1 MKKKIIMTAII
12 LAFWA
17 VYYFQNHYDKNTQPS
32 EDKAK
37 VTQSKPSSP
46 AAPDLNTKKQNFFNQ
61 LRPGMQQENK
71 RVQAERKTLL
81 ALQQQF
87 KSKGVIGSVS
97 KKIQQLAQQYNVDI
111 PAEGINQ
118 AWLDTMLNR
127 VNVLPQALVL
137 TQAANESA
145 WGTSRF
151 AKQGNNF
158 FGQWCYVEG
167 CGLVPLKR
175 VEGATHEVAKFDS
188 PQDSIH
194 AYFMNVNRNDAYK
207 ALRDIRAQLAAKG
220 QDLKSQET
228 AIALTNGLLSYS
240 ERGQDYVDD
249 LQAMIKHNSDYW
261 TVK

>member
-1 MKKKIIMTAII
+1 MSKKVRIPLII

-17 VYYFQNHYDKNTQPS
+17 VYYFQNHYDKTP
-32 EDKAK
+32 EADKSPKEQATK
-37 VTQSKPSSP
+37 VVKQS
-46 AAPDLNTKKQNFFNQ
+46 APVDINEKKQHFFDT
-61 LRPGMQQENK
+61 LRPGMQKENA
-71 RVQAERKTLL
+71 RVLAERKILL
-81 ALQQQF
+81 ELQ
-87 KSKGVIGSVS
+87 KEMKGGESIPKPSS
-97 KKIQQLAQQYNVDI
+97 EIQQLAQDYDVAI
-111 PAEGINQ
+111 PETGIDQ

-145 WGTSRF
+145 WGSSRF

-188 PQDSIH
+188 PQQSIH

-207 ALRDIRAQLAAKG
+207 ALRDIRAQLAKKG
-220 QDLKSQET
+220 EDLKSQE
-228 AIALTNGLLSYS
+228 AALALTDGLLSYS

-249 LQAMIKHNSDYW
+249 LQSMIKHNSDYW